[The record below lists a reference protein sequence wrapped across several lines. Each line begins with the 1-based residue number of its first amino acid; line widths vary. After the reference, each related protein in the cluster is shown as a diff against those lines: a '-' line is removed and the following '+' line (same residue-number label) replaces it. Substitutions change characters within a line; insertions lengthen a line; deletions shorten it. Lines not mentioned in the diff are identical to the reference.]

1 VGKLLA
7 LFKSR
12 LFITL
17 VGLLLLSLLIWFGG
31 PYLGFGESQ
40 PLASPIVRLL
50 VIIVIV
56 VIWAVWL
63 QVQQMRVRGKAKQMA
78 SDLSEQGAPAGGGER
93 DERSANERAQLQGR
107 FQEAVETL
115 RKNRSG
121 GTNLYALPWYV
132 VIGPPGSGKSTLL
145 QNSGLNF
152 PLSNKFG
159 KEAIRGVGGTR
170 NCDWWFTDEAVFL
183 DTAGRYTTQDSDRGA
198 DASAWEE
205 FLNLLRKYRKRRPIN
220 GVIVAMSLS
229 DLLTLDANGRQQ
241 HILAVRQ
248 RLDELAKHLRIGVPA
263 YLVFTKCDLVA
274 GFTEFF
280 DDLNPELRSQVWG
293 MSFPVDK
300 TMDGTAAKQFLDE
313 FNLLLDRLNT
323 RILDRL
329 HGERDRTRR
338 AAILSFPQQLGALRE
353 ITRQFVEGVFTGHQ
367 YGSPLLLRGAY
378 FTSGTQEGTPIDRMM
393 GAVARTFGLDA
404 SRLHVPGAQSRTF
417 FVERLLKDV
426 LFKESGFAGTDP
438 KLERQKILL
447 QAASYVGVLLVCAL
461 LVFGLASSYRRNG
474 GYLTQVQAAL
484 QKYPVQSDL
493 SLAPNQQAY
502 FAMVL
507 ERLESLSGAVDVA
520 DQHKGDVPLSM
531 RFGLYQG
538 NAVGDEVRDAYFR
551 ELNGLLLPGV
561 ASQFRAG
568 LAVNAADPQMLY
580 YYLKGYLMLGEP
592 KHLDHDQ
599 IVALAGIEWRRL
611 FPSDPVLQKALTKHF
626 DALVGHEGRLRA
638 LSLDGSLVEQ
648 ARNTLRTAD
657 LPSLIYGNIKLTADN
672 GAYPPLRLDK
682 ELGLLGNVYRRKSGA
697 ALSDPLPALFT
708 QPVFKDEVD
717 KGIEQAVTQFATDDW
732 VFGASKIDSLQ
743 KAHLAQQVLALYE
756 QDYIKAWDGILA
768 DLELQP
774 IGNIQDASTIAAKL
788 AGPNSP
794 MKLLLKVVRDNTND
808 LMRAP
813 PADAT
818 DKAEDVAKQLAQK
831 KATQTALARALAQ
844 AGAGAGTPGADAA
857 TEKPGQAISDHFEQI
872 NKLSEGGPG
881 AAPIDQTLRV
891 LDDLS
896 KTLLTMGDFSSA
908 AGQPNPQLLMAQQ
921 AATQL
926 PAPAS
931 GWFAALTGKSQALVA
946 SGTKGALDDQYQ
958 QAVAKDCA
966 DFTRGRYPFSPS
978 SNNDIPLQNFGEMF
992 GYGGRFDSF
1001 YNQTVG
1007 KLIDASGRNWQ
1018 WKTGP
1023 GAVSGSAGMLAQ
1035 LQGADRIKQM
1045 FFRSGNMPEVDFTLL
1060 TPVLDAGI
1068 GKLVIEVDGQKYEY
1082 QPGGATNVSMKWPGP
1097 TPGRVSI
1104 SAYDPA
1110 GTLLTTFDYRG
1121 DWAFFRALQAANL
1134 QKQSDLRFVASFN
1147 FGGHV
1152 AKVTIQANNLKNPFL
1167 SNALSSFRCG
1177 G

>member
-1 VGKLLA
+1 MGKLLA

-484 QKYPVQSDL
+484 QKYPAQSDL

-708 QPVFKDEVD
+708 QPVFRDEVD

>member
-484 QKYPVQSDL
+484 QKYPAQSDL

-708 QPVFKDEVD
+708 QPVFRDEVD

-844 AGAGAGTPGADAA
+844 AGAGAGAPGADAA

-958 QAVAKDCA
+958 QVVAKDCA

-992 GYGGRFDSF
+992 GYGGRFDGF

-1097 TPGRVSI
+1097 NPGRVSI

>member
-484 QKYPVQSDL
+484 QKYPAQSDL

-717 KGIEQAVTQFATDDW
+717 KGIEQAVTQFTTDDW

>member
-1 VGKLLA
+1 MGKLLA

-78 SDLSEQGAPAGGGER
+78 SDLSDQGAPAGGGER

-447 QAASYVGVLLVCAL
+447 QAASYIGVLLVCAL

-484 QKYPVQSDL
+484 QKYPAQSDL

-568 LAVNAADPQMLY
+568 LAANAADPQMLY

-638 LSLDGSLVEQ
+638 LSLDNNLVEQ

-657 LPSLIYGNIKLTADN
+657 LPTLIYGNIKLTADN

-717 KGIEQAVTQFATDDW
+717 KGIEQAVTQFAADDW

-813 PADAT
+813 PADAA

-844 AGAGAGTPGADAA
+844 AGAGAGASGADAA
-857 TEKPGQAISDHFEQI
+857 AEKPGQAISDHFEQI